1 MTHIFA
7 HRGSAGTHPENTM
20 LAFKEAA
27 RVKADGIELDV
38 RLTKDGEVVIF
49 HDDKVDRTTDGTG
62 FVKDLTTKEL
72 KTLNAGAKFKDG
84 KFRAEIPL
92 LKEFLEWFKTTELV
106 CNIEFKT
113 RSLKNFELVRKTI
126 AFIRDMKLE
135 ERIIFSSFNHFAIV
149 YAYRVAPEI
158 ETAPLYSEGLFN
170 PWIYAKAIRAKAI
183 HPNFRFCPKELILKT
198 QEHGIKVR
206 PYTVNEKNEWL
217 RLFKC
222 KVDALI
228 TDFPEKAR
236 TFRDELK
243 R

>member
-135 ERIIFSSFNHFAIV
+135 ERII
-149 YAYRVAPEI
+149 
-158 ETAPLYSEGLFN
+158 L
-170 PWIYAKAIRAKAI
+170 
-183 HPNFRFCPKELILKT
+183 LI
-198 QEHGIKVR
+198 
-206 PYTVNEKNEWL
+206 
-217 RLFKC
+217 F
-222 KVDALI
+222 
-228 TDFPEKAR
+228 
-236 TFRDELK
+236 
-243 R
+243 